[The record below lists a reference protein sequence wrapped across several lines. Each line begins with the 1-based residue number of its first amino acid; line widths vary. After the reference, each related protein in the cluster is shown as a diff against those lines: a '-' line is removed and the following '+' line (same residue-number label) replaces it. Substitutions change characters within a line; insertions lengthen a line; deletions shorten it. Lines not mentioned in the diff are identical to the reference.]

1 MLGRYISPTYLAGVA
16 VAALAHAGM
25 AAGFFLMDHASGAGR
40 ASADPVFVVTLVD
53 LPVPETI
60 VEQQPAPDPEP
71 EKPEVPAPEPVA
83 ELKAD
88 AVAAKPEPVPAV
100 EPPATEPAPAQTV
113 APPASVED
121 AVQGPSDTSVALIEE
136 TPVDEPAE
144 SAQASSALVG
154 SEDDG
159 AIDMDAYVRGVRQQ
173 LARHAPKG
181 VAGARNCEVE
191 FRLSRTGEV
200 VFVGIR
206 TSSGSPLYDR
216 RCLKSVTAA
225 VPFPAAPAGA
235 TAGDLSFTIVM
246 KQKW

>member
-16 VAALAHAGM
+16 VAALAHTGM

-53 LPVPETI
+53 LPVPEP
-60 VEQQPAPDPEP
+60 VAEQQPAPVPEP
-71 EKPEVPAPEPVA
+71 EQRRVPAPEPVA
-83 ELKAD
+83 EVKAERL
-88 AVAAKPEPVPAV
+88 EPVPAV
-100 EPPATEPAPAQTV
+100 EPPVAEPAPAQT
-113 APPASVED
+113 AAQPASVED
-121 AVQGPSDTSVALIEE
+121 AAQDASDSQVELIEE

-144 SAQASSALVG
+144 SAQTSSVRVG

-235 TAGDLSFTIVM
+235 TTGDLSFTIVM
-246 KQKW
+246 KQKL

>member
-16 VAALAHAGM
+16 VAALAHTGM

-53 LPVPETI
+53 LPVPEP
-60 VEQQPAPDPEP
+60 VAEQQPAPVPEP
-71 EKPEVPAPEPVA
+71 EQRRVPAPEPVA
-83 ELKAD
+83 EVKAD
-88 AVAAKPEPVPAV
+88 AVAAKPEPVPAA
-100 EPPATEPAPAQTV
+100 EPPVTEPAPAQT
-113 APPASVED
+113 AAQPASVED
-121 AVQGPSDTSVALIEE
+121 AAQGASDTHLELIEE

-144 SAQASSALVG
+144 SAQAASALVG

-225 VPFPAAPAGA
+225 VPFPAAPAEVAPPA
-235 TAGDLSFTIVM
+235 TSASPS
-246 KQKW
+246 